1 MTTGFW
7 VLYYSFVASSIH
19 YVFIVSRR
27 EDLNRKTLPVSLN
40 SWICLPQ
47 SLMWLKI
54 KQCSYFH
61 FQEHFALCG
70 NAAKTKY
77 CSRGYLQQATATS
90 MCIQL
95 CLICGGQ
102 NSLVSFTLDF
112 FFFKENISGHTYL
125 IFILNIF
132 WFLSNFPLSCI
143 PASRYLSPDG
153 RDVWRISALIGRLAN
168 ITVLFIWS
176 FPSSSKKLP
185 QAAWEK
191 ILFPLLPNSTYN
203 SKFKVQSELG
213 YLYIVHISI
222 QIELWIK

>member
-40 SWICLPQ
+40 SWICLPE

-77 CSRGYLQQATATS
+77 CSRGYLQQPTATS

-112 FFFKENISGHTYL
+112 FFKGKYIWTYV
-125 IFILNIF
+125 FNF
-132 WFLSNFPLSCI
+132 YFEHFLVPVQ
-143 PASRYLSPDG
+143 LSPFLHTSFQ
-153 RDVWRISALIGRLAN
+153 VSVSWR
-168 ITVLFIWS
+168 
-176 FPSSSKKLP
+176 
-185 QAAWEK
+185 
-191 ILFPLLPNSTYN
+191 
-203 SKFKVQSELG
+203 
-213 YLYIVHISI
+213 
-222 QIELWIK
+222 